1 MREHHFTFSIIAF
14 VLSLSALFIG
24 VYSLNDTHLNINGF
38 LGYVQQRGL
47 DSASV
52 LNNKFK
58 IDKPSLYQLYNDLN
72 NDQSNAGV
80 KVFLD
85 GLKKYPECFNDGD
98 FEKIYESFYDGYF
111 LIDRYYV
118 FDEKSIFPEIIKRS
132 HEVEKG
138 VLYIKDKTPVKSE
151 DADGKYTF
159 QMSVANYTQDLREL
173 YLLCLDLNTY
183 KYELLYEHLI
193 LIDKNEHIFQA
204 TCSSMPFVGIF
215 LSSMPEIM

>member
-1 MREHHFTFSIIAF
+1 MRKHRFTFSIIAF

-24 VYSLNDTHLNINGF
+24 VYSLNDTHLNINGS
-38 LGYVQQRGL
+38 LGYIQQREL
-47 DSASV
+47 NSAGV

-58 IDKPSLYQLYNDLN
+58 TDRPSLYQLYNDLN

-85 GLKKYPECFNDGD
+85 GLKQYPECFNDDD
-98 FEKIYESFYDGYF
+98 FERVHDSFYEGYC

-118 FDEKSIFPEIIKRS
+118 FDEKSIFPEGINES
-132 HEVEKG
+132 HEAVRR
-138 VLYIKDKTPVKSE
+138 VVYINNKTPVKSE
-151 DADGKYTF
+151 DDDSKYTF
-159 QMSVANYTQDLREL
+159 QMAVANYTEDLKEL

-183 KYELLYEHLI
+183 KYELLQLNEYLI

-204 TCSSMPFVGIF
+204 TCASMPFVGIF
-215 LSSMPEIM
+215 LTYIPE